1 MKKSTKIT
9 LIVAVVLML
18 VGGIVALVCMVL
30 GADLDDLTFYID
42 NPLKQ
47 EDNGADPYDP
57 IYAMP
62 GSEAAD
68 TWTFDKEKIRALEL
82 DVEAGTLVI
91 KTTPEDVCRVIV
103 EHGRKGLRCQVKN
116 GVLLIE
122 ENDSIYTLLDWS
134 GDSTPGIVVVL
145 SENLVKENI
154 LESVQVSIG
163 AGQVEV
169 SGLAAQKLDID
180 VDAGNFQAEDLTVSG
195 RCELDVDAG
204 GVNIHGG
211 QIQGGLYVDVDAGSV
226 VYQGVL
232 DCDWQVDCDAG
243 SVAMD
248 LTEMMTDHNY
258 RVEYN
263 MGTVQIGSTEFEG
276 MSDQAYLD
284 YQAPYLAQIQC
295 DVGEVKVSFFH
306 REWR

>member
-9 LIVAVVLML
+9 LILALILML
-18 VGGIVALVCMVL
+18 TGGIVALVCMVL
-30 GADLDDLTFYID
+30 GADLDDLTFYVN

-62 GSEAAD
+62 GSEVAD

-91 KTTPEDVCRVIV
+91 KTTPEDACRVIV
-103 EHGRKGLRCQVKN
+103 EHGRKGLRCEVKN
-116 GVLLIE
+116 GVLVIE

-134 GDSTPGIVVVL
+134 GDSTPRITVVL
-145 SENLVKENI
+145 PENLVEENV

-163 AGQVEV
+163 AGQVEAN
-169 SGLAAQKLDID
+169 GLAAQKLDID
-180 VDAGNFQAEDLTVSG
+180 VDAGNFHAVELTVSG
-195 RCELDVDAG
+195 RCEIDVDAG
-204 GVNIHGG
+204 DVNIRGG
-211 QIQGGLYVDVDAGSV
+211 QIQGGLNVDVDAGSV
-226 VYQGVL
+226 VYRGVL

-243 SVAMD
+243 SVEVALAESMA
-248 LTEMMTDHNY
+248 DHNY

-263 MGTVQIGSTEFEG
+263 MGSVQIGSTEFEG

-284 YQAPYLAQIQC
+284 NQAPHTAQIQC
-295 DVGEVKVSFFH
+295 DVGQVKVSFS
-306 REWR
+306 R

>member
-9 LIVAVVLML
+9 LILALIL
-18 VGGIVALVCMVL
+18 ILTGGIVALICMVL

-62 GSEAAD
+62 GSETAD

-103 EHGRKGLRCQVKN
+103 EHGRKGLRCEVKN
-116 GVLLIE
+116 GVLMIK
-122 ENDSIYTLLDWS
+122 ENDSIHTLLDWD
-134 GDSTPGIVVVL
+134 GDSTPQIAVVL
-145 SENLVKENI
+145 PENLVKENL
-154 LESVQVSIG
+154 LESIQVTIG
-163 AGQVEV
+163 AGQVEA
-169 SGLAAQKLDID
+169 SGLVSQKLDID
-180 VDAGNFQAEDLTVSG
+180 VDAGSFTGVDLAVSDF
-195 RCELDVDAG
+195 CEIDVDAG
-204 GVNIHGG
+204 GVNIRGG
-211 QIQGGLYVDVDAGSV
+211 QIQGGLDIDVDAGSV
-226 VYQGVL
+226 VYRGTL

-243 SVAMD
+243 SVEVALAESMA
-248 LTEMMTDHNY
+248 DHNY
-258 RVEYN
+258 RIEYN
-263 MGTVQIGSTEFEG
+263 LGSVQVGSTEFEG

-284 YQAPYLAQIQC
+284 NQAFHTAQIQC
-295 DVGEVKVSFFH
+295 DVGQVKVSFS
-306 REWR
+306 R